1 MKMKGNMKTKR
12 LILKNVATFVL
23 GSVVLTS
30 CLDDPE
36 PVALEAV
43 PDVFVQKV
51 LQDGV
56 EKYGLAFW
64 VVGNKALDTV
74 TVEGPVDK
82 IWALEED
89 PAGNRVFSLFP
100 EDEDYTDSMPVAGDY
115 TFTVKSTQADEAA
128 LTVKDKLEEDVLD
141 AVIIDSTDFNNLK
154 LKVAWQEVEGTD
166 TYVVRLYDDSDDLI
180 FSGPKLDDD
189 KTEYAFGLTDEGW
202 FNSSDKAQDGETYR
216 IEVLAILYE
225 SGSTSA
231 NQDYNIQFISRASTE
246 VVWGE

>member
-1 MKMKGNMKTKR
+1 MKEIMKTKQR
-12 LILKNVATFVL
+12 IWKSVAVFVL
-23 GSVVLTS
+23 GSLVLTS

-36 PVALEAV
+36 PAALDAV

-51 LQDGV
+51 VQDGV

-64 VVGNKALDTV
+64 VIGNKALDSV
-74 TVEGPVDK
+74 TVEGPDDG

-100 EDEDYTDSMPVAGDY
+100 EEEDYTDSMPVAGDY
-115 TFTVKSTQADEAA
+115 TFTVKSTQADETA
-128 LTVKDKLEEDVLD
+128 LTVKDELEDEALD
-141 AVIIDSTDFNNLK
+141 AVVIDSTYFSNLK
-154 LKVAWQEVEGTD
+154 LKVTWQEVEGTD

-189 KTEYAFGLTDEGW
+189 KKEYAFGLTDEGW
-202 FNSSDKAQDGETYR
+202 FNSSNKAQDGETYR

-225 SGSTSA
+225 SGSTSS
-231 NQDYNIQFISRASTE
+231 NRDYNIQFISRASNE